1 MKSDIELQQDV
12 MDELAWEPSVER
24 ANIAVTAKGGV
35 VTLGGFVA
43 NYLQKLAAEKAAR
56 RVHGVR
62 GIAEEI
68 EVRFASDPK
77 THDDEIARRLV
88 DFFRWDAIIPHDTI
102 MIKVEKGSLTLTG
115 AADERSGKREW

>member
-35 VTLGGFVA
+35 ITLGGFVA

-68 EVRFASDPK
+68 EVRFASDP
-77 THDDEIARRLV
+77 T
-88 DFFRWDAIIPHDTI
+88 T
-102 MIKVEKGSLTLTG
+102 T
-115 AADERSGKREW
+115 RSPNA